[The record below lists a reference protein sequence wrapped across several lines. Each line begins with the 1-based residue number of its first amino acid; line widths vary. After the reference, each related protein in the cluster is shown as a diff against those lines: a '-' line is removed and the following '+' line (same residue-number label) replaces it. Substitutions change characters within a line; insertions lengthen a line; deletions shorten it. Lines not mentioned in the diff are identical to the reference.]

1 MVHPVYETTDA
12 RIIRGSALPWG
23 EATHDENNTIIQMK
37 SCFQNCRGAVL
48 NKASNVIVFKD
59 TRNCQ
64 EKVKK
69 VSHLKPNQL
78 APSIYIMKELCFFS
92 LDQ

>member
-37 SCFQNCRGAVL
+37 SCFQNFRRAVL
-48 NKASNVIVFKD
+48 NKASNVYSFELL
-59 TRNCQ
+59 R
-64 EKVKK
+64 
-69 VSHLKPNQL
+69 SHAEISLFLRSLMP
-78 APSIYIMKELCFFS
+78 FS
-92 LDQ
+92 

>member
-37 SCFQNCRGAVL
+37 SCFQTCRRAFF
-48 NKASNVIVFKD
+48 NKAGNFYVFSFQLL
-59 TRNCQ
+59 R
-64 EKVKK
+64 
-69 VSHLKPNQL
+69 SHDD
-78 APSIYIMKELCFFS
+78 IS
-92 LDQ
+92 LF